1 LFLENRF
8 GKGKLF
14 PQLPRGLGE
23 TWEAAGLMRCN
34 LHKKI
39 SAGKAVKLYKKT
51 IFQRLIFCFSP
62 PCLHLYTA
70 EKNITKLE
78 EKVK

>member
-1 LFLENRF
+1 LEQEKIKNAIVRSERSFKAFILGLRF
-8 GKGKLF
+8 CFWENSLRNGKPF

-39 SAGKAVKLYKKT
+39 SAGKAVKLYKKP
-51 IFQRLIFCFSP
+51 FFSD
-62 PCLHLYTA
+62 
-70 EKNITKLE
+70 
-78 EKVK
+78 

>member
-1 LFLENRF
+1 MSFKAFILGLRFLFLVNRF

-39 SAGKAVKLYKKT
+39 SAGKAVKLYKKP
-51 IFQRLIFCFSP
+51 FFSD
-62 PCLHLYTA
+62 
-70 EKNITKLE
+70 
-78 EKVK
+78 